1 MSQQSRGFAGA
12 IGAAAVAGLLAAPIS
27 AAAQAGDGN
36 PAPPRTPWGAPDV
49 QGVWDFRTITPME
62 RPADLGDTA
71 VLTEAQAAR
80 VEAETAAAQA
90 ARDTETPFDTVGNYN
105 QFWFDPGAT
114 VIDTRRTSLV
124 VDPPDGRIPEKTPE
138 AAARY
143 AAGTEAGRG
152 LRRHTPTPGGFVE
165 DLGPGGVQ
173 VRCILGFNSGPPMT
187 PGGYNQ
193 NVQLLQ
199 TPDRVV
205 ILNEMIHNARI
216 VPLDGS
222 PPGDVPQWAG
232 NSRGRWEGDTLV
244 VETTGFL
251 RETAFQSGLTGSGLR
266 LTERFTRAAPDVLL
280 YAVTVDDPTVWTRPW
295 TYEIPMRR
303 SEHPL
308 YEYACHEGNYG
319 LYNILAGARD
329 NPESNVLTP
338 EQAAAEAARRSR

>member
-1 MSQQSRGFAGA
+1 MSHRLRTSTVTLATA
-12 IGAAAVAGLLAAPIS
+12 LVAGLLPATF
-27 AAAQAGDGN
+27 AAAQTEGWT
-36 PAPPRTPWGAPDV
+36 PPRTAWGTPDL

-62 RPADLGDTA
+62 RPAALADRD
-71 VLTEAQAAR
+71 VLSDEEAAR
-80 VEAETAAAQA
+80 LEAESEAARA
-90 ARDTETPFDTVGNYN
+90 ARDSETPFDTVGNYN
-105 QFWFDPGAT
+105 QFWFDPGSA

-124 VDPPDGRIPEKTPE
+124 VDPPDGRIPAKTPE

-165 DLGPGGVQ
+165 DFGPGGVQ

-199 TPDRVV
+199 TPDHMV
-205 ILNEMIHNARI
+205 IYNEMIHNARI

-222 PPGDVPQWAG
+222 PHGAVPQWVG
-232 NSRGRWEGDTLV
+232 HSRGRWEDDTLV
-244 VETTGFL
+244 VETTNFL
-251 RETAFQSGLTGSGLR
+251 RETAFQSGLTGPSLY
-266 LTERFTRAAPDVLL
+266 LEERFTLVSQDVLA
-280 YAVTVDDPTVWTRPW
+280 YEVTVDDSTVWTRPW
-295 TYEIPMRR
+295 TYQIPMQRNDL
-303 SEHPL
+303 PL

-319 LYNILAGARD
+319 IYNILAGARD

-338 EQAAAEAARRSR
+338 EQAAEEAARRSR

>member
-251 RETAFQSGLTGSGLR
+251 RETAFQSGLTGSSLR

>member
-1 MSQQSRGFAGA
+1 MSHRLRTRTGTL
-12 IGAAAVAGLLAAPIS
+12 AAVAAAGLLLAAT
-27 AAAQAGDGN
+27 AAAQTEDWTA
-36 PAPPRTPWGAPDV
+36 PRTAWGTPDL

-62 RPADLGDTA
+62 RPAALAETD
-71 VLTEAQAAR
+71 VLSDEEAAR
-80 VEAETAAAQA
+80 LEAASEAARA
-90 ARDTETPFDTVGNYN
+90 ARDSETPFDTVGNYN
-105 QFWFDPGAT
+105 QFWFDPGTT

-124 VDPPDGRIPEKTPE
+124 VDPPDGRIPAKTPE

-193 NVQLLQ
+193 NMQVLQ
-199 TPDRVV
+199 TPDHVV
-205 ILNEMIHNARI
+205 IFNEMIHNARI
-216 VPLDGS
+216 VPLDGG
-222 PPGDVPQWAG
+222 PHAAIPQWVG
-232 NSRGRWEGDTLV
+232 DSRGRWEGDTLV
-244 VETTGFL
+244 VETTNFL
-251 RETAFQSGLTGSGLR
+251 RETAFQSGLTGRSLV
-266 LTERFTRAAPDVLL
+266 LEERFTLVAPDVLS

-295 TYEIPMRR
+295 TYELPMQRNDL
-303 SEHPL
+303 PL

-319 LYNILAGARD
+319 IYNILAGARD

-338 EQAAAEAARRSR
+338 EQAAEEAARRSR